1 MSEDVENYKF
11 HDFFSFN
18 PPPENDV
25 VWSLAKNGCGGYC
38 THVWQKYNPPRSFGG
53 PLLYGQWVDIQNH
66 CTTIWCY
73 CVPDAG
79 QLYGEVPAPEDRAD
93 GQTYTTSCFCL
104 AKGTRISLNNKKYK
118 NIEDVLYSDE
128 LLVWDFD
135 EGKFSVSCPLWIKKV
150 QKTNKYILLQFDNG
164 SILKTIDQHRI
175 FNKQKGMFT
184 YPMTEET
191 PIGTISFSDDSKE
204 IKLISKEYVYE
215 DVEYYNIITKF
226 HINLFAEGVLTSCR
240 YNNIYPISDMRFV
253 KDKIVHNERENFKI
267 SEEYFYGLRVSEQS
281 FSAEE
286 VEKYVN
292 NLELSRADN

>member
-25 VWSLAKNGCGGYC
+25 VWSLAKNGCDGYC
-38 THVWQKYNPPRSFGG
+38 THVWQKYNPPISFGG
-53 PLLYGQWVDIQNH
+53 PLIYGQWIDIQNH
-66 CTTIWCY
+66 CTTFWCY

-79 QLYGEVPAPEDRAD
+79 QVYGEVPAPENRVD

-104 AKGTRISLNNKKYK
+104 AKGTKISLHNKKYK
-118 NIEDVLYSDE
+118 KIEDISYSDG

-135 EGKFSVSCPLWIKKV
+135 EGKFASAKPLWIKKV

-184 YPMTEET
+184 YPMTDET
-191 PIGTISFSDDSKE
+191 PVGTISFSENGKE
-204 IKLISKEYVYE
+204 IKLVSKEYIYE
-215 DVEYYNIITKF
+215 DVEFYNIITKF

-240 YNNIYPISDMRFV
+240 YNNIYPISDMKFIKEERELST
-253 KDKIVHNERENFKI
+253 KDKFNI
-267 SEEYFYGLRVSEQS
+267 SEEYFYGLRIAEQE
-281 FSAEE
+281 FSPEE

-292 NLELSRADN
+292 NLELSRANN